1 MIHDT
6 LYETAE
12 SHLHSLCNL
21 ATRAVGSE
29 GNHYAVDWFAQSI
42 RLHAFAVETPCFPCM
57 HWSSEGATVTAGNIV
72 YSAHSSPYARGCDL
86 RAPLVVVSTL
96 DELEAVRMRNK
107 IVLLLG
113 AIAHEQ
119 LMPKSFAFYSVPE
132 HQHIY
137 SLLEAGHP
145 AAIITATGKNPNM
158 AGAVYPFPMF
168 EDGDFDIPSVY
179 MTDLEGASLARRA
192 GETVHVASKAV
203 REPSTACNVVARRA
217 GRSDRRIVVMAHI
230 DAKADTP
237 GALDDGGGITTLL
250 LLAELLKD
258 YDGQHMVEI
267 VAVNGEDY
275 YSAPGEMDYMRRNEG
290 KFHTIS
296 LGINLDGVGY
306 IEGHTAYSL
315 YGCPAELT
323 GAIRAG
329 LTSYEGLCEGESWY
343 QGDHMLM
350 VSHGR
355 PALAFTSERAMEL
368 LADIIHTEHDTVDK
382 VDPARL
388 VEAALA
394 LRDVIWRVDML
405 EP

>member
-1 MIHDT
+1 MTHDT
-6 LYETAE
+6 LRETAE

-21 ATRAVGSE
+21 TSRAVGSE
-29 GNHYAVDWFAQSI
+29 GNRYAVDWFAQAI
-42 RLHAFAVETPCFPCM
+42 RLHGFAVETPCFPCM
-57 HWSSEGATVTAGNIV
+57 YWSSEGATVTAGSVV
-72 YSAHSSPYARGCDL
+72 YSAHSSPYAQGCDV
-86 RAPLVVVSTL
+86 RAPLVVVGTME
-96 DELEAVRMRNK
+96 ELEAARMRGK
-107 IVLLLG
+107 VVLLHG
-113 AIAHEQ
+113 EIAGEQ

-137 SLLEAGHP
+137 SLLEASHP
-145 AAIITATGKNPNM
+145 AVIITATGKNPNM

-192 GETVHVASKAV
+192 SETVHVISKAV

-230 DAKADTP
+230 DAKNGTP

-258 YDGQHMVEI
+258 YDGQHMIEL

-275 YSAPGEMDYMRRNEG
+275 YSAPGEMDYLRCNEG
-290 KFHTIS
+290 KFHTLS

-323 GAIRAG
+323 DAIRAG
-329 LTSYEGLCEGESWY
+329 LASYEGLCEGESWY
-343 QGDHMLM
+343 QGDHVLM

-355 PALAFTSERAMEL
+355 PALALTSERAMEL
-368 LADIIHTEHDTVDK
+368 LATIIHTERDTVDK
-382 VDPARL
+382 VDSTRL
-388 VEAALA
+388 VEAAHA
-394 LRDVIWRVDML
+394 LREVIWRVDML